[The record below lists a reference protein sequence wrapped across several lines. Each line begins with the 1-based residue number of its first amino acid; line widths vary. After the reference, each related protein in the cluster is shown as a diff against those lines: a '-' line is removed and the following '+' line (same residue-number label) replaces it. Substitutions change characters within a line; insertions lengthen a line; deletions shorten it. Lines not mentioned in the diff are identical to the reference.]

1 MNKLKYF
8 VSCLVIVM
16 LSSVL
21 AGCLRPI
28 TPGDASSETV
38 SVDPITTDVPET
50 TDPITETSESVATEP
65 IATEDF
71 ETVELEEH
79 KYSPREGYGFY
90 DQGYWDWDIYASP
103 YSLAL
108 GNAIILSY
116 IHGQEMTK
124 EAIAIVNKKM
134 EEGAENRQLI
144 LLYYI
149 IQELGTKRE
158 DFIEKN
164 EYFKKLNAENGT
176 GADTYSDTEIEYLFG
191 DYSIEERIEHLRAP
205 WSFYY
210 RGRLYS
216 IYNIFQIENEK
227 LLKEMYRRGNLQEYI
242 DFMKVFLENGDIRNY
257 IPEGYYYT
265 DGYEERKLIGV
276 IEDFENLP
284 LKEFQQKHSLE
295 YGIGVDWENYV
306 PTEGGGM

>member
-1 MNKLKYF
+1 MKHIKITAISLTF
-8 VSCLVIVM
+8 IM
-16 LSSVL
+16 VL
-21 AGCLRPI
+21 IAFAGCLRPLN
-28 TPGDASSETV
+28 TPAGSVEGTDGPVTTV
-38 SVDPITTDVPET
+38 SPITTLVGQNT
-50 TDPITETSESVATEP
+50 TEPVTSEPAT
-65 IATEDF
+65 AEDF

-79 KYSPREGYGFY
+79 SYIAREGYGFY

-124 EAIAIVNKKM
+124 EAIANVNKNM
-134 EEGAENRQLI
+134 EKGAENRQLI

-158 DFIEKN
+158 DFVEKN

-176 GADTYSDTEIEYLFG
+176 GADTYTDTEIEYLFG

-265 DGYEERKLIGV
+265 DGYEERILVGV